1 MLLFICTTTCQIT
14 LWLNSSGGFQFNVF
28 RKLFCYETV
37 TWSYAVQVLTIWNVC
52 FWFLRSQ
59 PEIVCAVWSDNNTSP
74 RCRRSLAFV
83 FVFWF
88 LADYEG
94 WIFTQFVVYG
104 DGSLYSYRTI
114 CWNIWY
120 GFKTIFSVFSS
131 QYIVKWCMLC
141 STNVFYQ
148 IIKMGMYY
156 RKFWSVCFWI
166 KQTLFILVSKLFH
179 QLWVTKWWRKVR
191 QPGMFLQVHNNK
203 LILKATITHT
213 VTQWKHNTVVLFMS

>member
-1 MLLFICTTTCQIT
+1 MQFKFWLFEM
-14 LWLNSSGGFQFNVF
+14 SV
-28 RKLFCYETV
+28 
-37 TWSYAVQVLTIWNVC
+37 

-114 CWNIWY
+114 CWNIWH

-148 IIKMGMYY
+148 IIKTGMYY

-166 KQTLFILVSKLFH
+166 KQTLCVLVSKLF
-179 QLWVTKWWRKVR
+179 LNFVWWSDDVR
-191 QPGMFLQVHNNK
+191 WGSQVCFFRCTITLK
-203 LILKATITHT
+203 LIIKATITHT
-213 VTQWKHNTVVLFMS
+213 VTQWKHNTVVLFML